1 MIFITHDPGA
11 ISRVADR
18 IIVMNSGRIVDQG
31 DFHHI
36 LHHAKD
42 PYTRMLVEKRLAV
55 MDRYREILKKE
66 GRRPCLN

>member
-1 MIFITHDPGA
+1 
-11 ISRVADR
+11 
-18 IIVMNSGRIVDQG
+18 MNRGQIVDRG

-36 LHHAKD
+36 LRHAKD